1 MRNIFFL
8 LALTVA
14 LFACSKDNDNDNN
27 PTPGNATPSLRF
39 MAGDKFFEW
48 TWGYRQSATK
58 SIGLVRTGTGEYS
71 LWAES
76 DGEYLRLGIPTRLL
90 VEKSYSY
97 INGTTTTAVGTTE
110 VFLTPV
116 DPVNK
121 YAASNRGDAVTV
133 EVTQITSG
141 LATGTF
147 QAQLSVPGTPAKKLQ
162 VSGTFANIKVED

>member
-1 MRNIFFL
+1 MKNIFLL
-8 LALTVA
+8 LALMVT
-14 LFACSKDNDNDNN
+14 LLACSKNDDNNN
-27 PTPGNATPSLRF
+27 PTPGTATPSLRF
-39 MAGDKFFEW
+39 TAGDKFFEW

-58 SIGLVRTGTGEYS
+58 SIGLVRTGAGEYS

-97 INGTTTTAVGTTE
+97 INGTTTSAVGTTE
-110 VFLTPV
+110 VFLSSV

-121 YAASNRGDAVTV
+121 YAAANRGDAITV
-133 EVTQITSG
+133 EITQITSG

-162 VSGTFANIKVED
+162 VSGTFAHIKVED

>member
-1 MRNIFFL
+1 MKNIFFL

-14 LFACSKDNDNDNN
+14 LFACSKDDDNDNN
-27 PTPGNATPSLRF
+27 PSPGTATPSLRF
-39 MAGDKFFEW
+39 TAGEKFFEW

-58 SIGLVRTGTGEYS
+58 SIGLVRNSSGEYS
-71 LWAES
+71 LSAES

-97 INGTTTTAVGTTE
+97 INGTTTTAVGSTE
-110 VFLTPV
+110 VFLTAV

-121 YAASNRGDAVTV
+121 YAASNRNDAITV
-133 EVTQITSG
+133 EITQITSG

-147 QAQLSVPGTPAKKLQ
+147 QAQLSVPGTPTKKLQ
-162 VSGTFANIKVED
+162 VSGAFANIKVED